1 MDKLYNLTQPLL
13 VKIPLVFSSR
23 GAVVAAFFLIVFAKT
38 VQVQLQY
45 ILTPKTGYNNVNP
58 REARGDEK
66 SWQVQAIQRAR
77 NSQDNSWEAFIMF
90 TAAMLLAFT
99 SKTPIDATELQ
110 FLANAFIFVRIAYI
124 ISYVLAFNAP
134 LSGIRSAIWL
144 TGVGIVL
151 RIFSLSVGSIWA

>member
-58 REARGDEK
+58 REARGDEN

-90 TAAMLLAFT
+90 TAAMLLALT
-99 SKTPIDATELQ
+99 SKTYGALGLNREPYPQATQVVSMRSGSMSIL
-110 FLANAFIFVRIAYI
+110 LHVFVCLCLC
-124 ISYVLAFNAP
+124 V
-134 LSGIRSAIWL
+134 
-144 TGVGIVL
+144 
-151 RIFSLSVGSIWA
+151 